1 MQGFHVADMSDEL
14 DFKKRADAALSL
26 LSRDL
31 AGAGEDYGFQSSYS
45 AGTITVDCGGG
56 RLTISANPAAHQ
68 VLVAMPAKSY
78 KLDWDIVEAG
88 FVHAES
94 GQTLRELVEQA
105 LSKQLR
111 QEITL

>member
-1 MQGFHVADMSDEL
+1 MSEEL

-26 LSRDL
+26 LGRDL
-31 AGAGEDYGFQSSYS
+31 SGAADDYGFQCGISG
-45 AGTITVDCGGG
+45 GTISVDCGTPGG
-56 RLTISANPAAHQ
+56 KIVISRNAQAQQILVQ
-68 VLVAMPAKSY
+68 VGARSY

-94 GQTLRELVEQA
+94 GQTLREIIEQA

-111 QEITL
+111 QEVTL

>member
-1 MQGFHVADMSDEL
+1 MSEEL

-26 LSRDL
+26 LGRDL
-31 AGAGEDYGFQSSYS
+31 SSAADDYGFQCGVS
-45 AGTITVDCGGG
+45 AGTISVDCGTPSGKIV
-56 RLTISANPAAHQ
+56 ISPNAPTRQILVQ
-68 VLVAMPAKSY
+68 VSARSY

-94 GQTLRELVEQA
+94 GQTLREIIEQA

-111 QEITL
+111 QEVTL

>member
-1 MQGFHVADMSDEL
+1 MNEEL

-26 LSRDL
+26 LGRDL
-31 AGAGEDYGFQSSYS
+31 ASAAEDYGFQCGTS
-45 AGTITVDCGGG
+45 AGTISVDCGTPGG
-56 RLTISANPAAHQ
+56 RIVITPNAQARQI
-68 VLVAMPAKSY
+68 LVQAGARSY

-94 GQTLRELVEQA
+94 GETLRGIIEQA

-111 QEITL
+111 QEVTL